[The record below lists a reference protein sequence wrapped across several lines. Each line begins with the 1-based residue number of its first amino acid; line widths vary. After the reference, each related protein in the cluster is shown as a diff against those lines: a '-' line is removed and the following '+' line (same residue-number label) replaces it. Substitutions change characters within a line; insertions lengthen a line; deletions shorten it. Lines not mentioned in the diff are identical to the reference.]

1 MWYDIKFKLNYFFQL
16 LISFA
21 NVPEFGTLIL
31 LGVLFSL
38 YFVIESILKFWV
50 RVLSFYLTTEF
61 KVLVMIIKFVVLSY
75 VYQVKS
81 IELWL
86 SS

>member
-38 YFVIESILKFWV
+38 YFVIESILKFGV
-50 RVLSFYLTTEF
+50 RVLSFYLTAEF
-61 KVLVMIIKFVVLSY
+61 KVFSY
-75 VYQVKS
+75 DYQVSS
-81 IELWL
+81 IELCL